1 MHAMETIYILLPVH
15 NRRKVTQCFIDCL
28 KAQTFQ
34 NCHLI
39 LIDDGSTD
47 GTAEMVQ
54 QEIES
59 LTVIRGNGNW
69 WWAGSLQQGYL
80 WLKSQKINL
89 SDLILIVND
98 DSEFSHNFIE
108 TGFNLLANQKK
119 TLLAS
124 ECYSQQTHKLID
136 AGVNLDWQHNKI
148 EITLQQ
154 DQISCFSTK
163 GLFLRW
169 EDFLEIGGF
178 YPHLLPHHAADYEF
192 TTRAFRK
199 GMKPMIDARL
209 KLWSNELTTGYY
221 GLQSEHGWVSLRK
234 LFSKK
239 SAQNPITLTI
249 FVALSCPWQWKV
261 KNWISIWKSTVGQ
274 IFRFLFQPNL
284 YLRNKS

>member
-1 MHAMETIYILLPVH
+1 MDKIYILLPVH
-15 NRRKVTQCFIDCL
+15 NRRKVTQYFIDCL
-28 KAQTFQ
+28 KAQTLQ
-34 NCHLI
+34 NYHLI

-59 LTVIRGNGNW
+59 LTVIRGNGDW
-69 WWAGSLQQGYL
+69 WWAGSLQ
-80 WLKSQKINL
+80 
-89 SDLILIVND
+89 
-98 DSEFSHNFIE
+98 NFIE
-108 TGFNLLANQKK
+108 TGFKLLKNQKK

-124 ECYSQQTHKLID
+124 KCYSQQTRKLID
-136 AGVNLDWQHNKI
+136 AGVNLDWQHKKI
-148 EITLQQ
+148 EITLKQ
-154 DQISCFSTK
+154 DQINCFSTK

-199 GMKPMIDARL
+199 GMKPMLDDRL

-221 GLQSEHGWVSLRK
+221 SLQSEHGWVSLRK

-239 SAQNPITLTI
+239 SALNPITLTI
-249 FVALSCPWQWKV
+249 FVALSCPWRWKF

-274 IFRFLFQPNL
+274 IFRFLFQANL

>member
-1 MHAMETIYILLPVH
+1 MEKINILLPVH
-15 NRRKVTQCFIDCL
+15 NRREITQCFIECL
-28 KAQTFQ
+28 KVQTYQ
-34 NCHLI
+34 NYHLI

-47 GTAEMVQ
+47 DTEEMVRK
-54 QEIES
+54 EIES
-59 LTVIRGNGNW
+59 LTVIKGDGHW
-69 WWAGSLQQGYL
+69 WWAGSLQKGYT
-80 WLKSQKINL
+80 WLKSQNINL
-89 SDLILIVND
+89 NDLVLIIND
-98 DSEFSHNFIE
+98 DSKFENNFLE
-108 TGFNLLANQKK
+108 TGLNLLAHRKK

-124 ECYSQQTHKLID
+124 ECYSQQTQKLID
-136 AGVNLDWQHNKI
+136 AGVNLDWQHKKI
-148 EITLQQ
+148 QITLKQN
-154 DQISCFSTK
+154 QINCFSTK

-199 GMKPMIDARL
+199 GMKPMIDDKL

-221 GLQSEHGWVSLRK
+221 GHQSEHGWVSLRK

-261 KNWISIWKSTVGQ
+261 KNWISIWKSALGQ
-274 IFRFLFQPNL
+274 VFLFLFQPNL

>member
-1 MHAMETIYILLPVH
+1 MEKIYILLPVH
-15 NRRKVTQCFIDCL
+15 NRQKITQRFIDCL

-34 NCHLI
+34 NYHLI

-47 GTAEMVQ
+47 GTTEMAQ

-59 LTVIRGNGNW
+59 LTVIRGKGNW

-80 WLKSQKINL
+80 WLKSHKINL
-89 SDLILIVND
+89 SDFILIIND
-98 DSEFSHNFIE
+98 DSEFNRDFIE
-108 TGFNLLANQKK
+108 IGLDLLGNHKK

-124 ECYSQQTHKLID
+124 KCYSQQTEKLID
-136 AGVNLDWQHNKI
+136 AGVNIDWRHNKN

-154 DQISCFSTK
+154 EQINCFSTK
-163 GLFLRW
+163 GLFFRW

-199 GMKPMIDARL
+199 GMKPMIDSRL
-209 KLWSNELTTGYY
+209 KLWLNEFTTGYY
-221 GLQSEHGWVSLRK
+221 ELPLEHGWKSLRK
-234 LFSKK
+234 LFSRK

-261 KNWISIWKSTVGQ
+261 ANWFSIWKQ
-274 IFRFLFQPNL
+274 AAMKIFYFLFQPNL
-284 YLRNKS
+284 YLNNKK